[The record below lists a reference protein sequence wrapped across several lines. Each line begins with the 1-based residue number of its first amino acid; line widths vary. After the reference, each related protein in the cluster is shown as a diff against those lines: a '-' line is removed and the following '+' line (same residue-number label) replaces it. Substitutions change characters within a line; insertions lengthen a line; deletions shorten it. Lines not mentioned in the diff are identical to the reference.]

1 MIGFSR
7 GTKAFPPSFLI
18 NRRFVW
24 CAHWMQMDAERR
36 GGNTMVTLARVSLR
50 DVLLAVTLSDGRVL
64 LASREANIHLGLPP
78 SLNVIGRNFME
89 LLESQD
95 RPDFKACVTRPSSC
109 LLKSRS
115 GSLLWL
121 DVQVS

>member
-1 MIGFSR
+1 
-7 GTKAFPPSFLI
+7 
-18 NRRFVW
+18 
-24 CAHWMQMDAERR
+24 
-36 GGNTMVTLARVSLR
+36 MVTLARVSLR